1 MKKRIVS
8 LALAIG
14 VAAIISINAQAQKGH
29 QSQVIELTSPTVSAV
44 SADVAAQGVVVRF
57 VPNNGVVYWLNPLSG
72 EMSFLLSFTLAPGHN
87 YLVEGTTDAVTYIPL
102 YSISTVAQ
110 LGNVTLSYTVTQC
123 GGLWPRVS
131 EVQ

>member
-1 MKKRIVS
+1 MNKRIVS
-8 LALAIG
+8 LTLAF
-14 VAAIISINAQAQKGH
+14 VAAVIISINAQVQKGH
-29 QSQVIELTSPTVSAV
+29 QPQVLELTSPAV
-44 SADVAAQGVVVRF
+44 SSVLDVAAQGAVVRF

-72 EMSFLLSFTLAPGHN
+72 EMSFLLTFTLASGHN
-87 YLVEGTTDAVTYIPL
+87 YLVEGTTDAVTYLPL

-131 EVQ
+131 ELQ

>member
-14 VAAIISINAQAQKGH
+14 AAAIISINAQAQKG
-29 QSQVIELTSPTVSAV
+29 QQPQALDLTSPTVSAV
-44 SADVAAQGVVVRF
+44 ATDVAAQGAVRF